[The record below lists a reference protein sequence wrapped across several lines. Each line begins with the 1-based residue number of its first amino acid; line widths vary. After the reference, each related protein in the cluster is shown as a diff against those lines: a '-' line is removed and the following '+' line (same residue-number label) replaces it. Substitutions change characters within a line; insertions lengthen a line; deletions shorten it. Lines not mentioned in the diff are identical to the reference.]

1 MGGKAKEHAF
11 SIEMRSK
18 EHLKKVSVSNMTYEG
33 VLIEGYLG
41 ELLEINMVEGVI
53 FEIMGINGTMR
64 VDLDEEDLRKTLAK
78 KEK

>member
-1 MGGKAKEHAF
+1 MGGKVKEHAF

-18 EHLKKVSVSNMTYEG
+18 EHLKKVSVSNKTHEG

-64 VDLDEEDLRKTLAK
+64 VDLDEEDLRKILAK

>member
-1 MGGKAKEHAF
+1 
-11 SIEMRSK
+11 MRSK
-18 EHLKKVSVSNMTYEG
+18 EHLKKVSVSNMSYEG